1 MLVCHSFITQKVL
14 SLQIKFIYNSFYMK
28 KTVFLLLIS
37 MSFTAN
43 IFCQNIPQNISY
55 TRIYEFVDELA
66 NEGIF
71 EVNLAIKPYSRDF
84 IARKLRE
91 ASDNEELLNRR
102 TCPPCPPCRQSP
114 RCSSRRPGTVPS
126 SNGLRPA

>member
-1 MLVCHSFITQKVL
+1 
-14 SLQIKFIYNSFYMK
+14 MK

-37 MSFTAN
+37 MSFAAN

-71 EVNLAIKPYSRDF
+71 EVNSAVKPYSRDF
-84 IARKLRE
+84 IAQKLRE
-91 ASDNEELLNRR
+91 AFDNEELLNRR
-102 TCPPCPPCRQSP
+102 Q
-114 RCSSRRPGTVPS
+114 VEE
-126 SNGLRPA
+126 LHFFMQD